1 MFTAIK
7 TSAFL
12 WRLINFIKIHQK
24 RQQSLIMARHPA
36 LQDDVNHLFLV
47 PWAGVARSP
56 EAHVWASECPA
67 MFWHHSQ

>member
-1 MFTAIK
+1 
-7 TSAFL
+7 
-12 WRLINFIKIHQK
+12 
-24 RQQSLIMARHPA
+24 MARHPA

-67 MFWHHSQ
+67 MFWHRSQKIGF